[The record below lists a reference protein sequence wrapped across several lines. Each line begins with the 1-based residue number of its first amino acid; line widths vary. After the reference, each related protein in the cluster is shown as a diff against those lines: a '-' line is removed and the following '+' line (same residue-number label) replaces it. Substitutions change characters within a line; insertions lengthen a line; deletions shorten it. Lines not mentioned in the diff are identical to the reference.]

1 MDNSEA
7 CFIWVLPLGN
17 LFFFKKK
24 NLWVVNL
31 IHQINIQK
39 FAQRQRGRHGRSVKN
54 ITEMLKRFYL

>member
-1 MDNSEA
+1 
-7 CFIWVLPLGN
+7 